1 MTVFPNSD
9 YNAKTIGSIVV
20 TQGQETST
28 KVTVGFTGL
37 PPGTKIQGFSETEIG
52 GRSVPIVW
60 WDTEAPI
67 QTKGCVG
74 GTVTAAV
81 AGHNYFTGTPEE
93 RGPVTL
99 GEKPLAPGEFEG
111 NLPRMY
117 PVHGVVTITI
127 KVSGC
132 AHPSEEGEKEF
143 EIYIDPSGSVVDG
156 YDHDAPV
163 AGATVTLLASS
174 RLDGPFSPVAGGS
187 NVMSPANR
195 TNPDTTTGEGM
206 FGWDTLPGFYEVTAS
221 KLGCGSTT
229 THAFE
234 VPPPVS
240 DLRLVLHCS
249 KRLKIETTS
258 LSGATRGTP
267 YESQL
272 VAYGGSG
279 TYKWKKGKKLPK
291 GLKLEKSGLLK
302 GTPSTKLAA
311 GEYEIVA
318 TISDSSKPKQTAT
331 RTLLL
336 DIS

>member
-1 MTVFPNSD
+1 
-9 YNAKTIGSIVV
+9 
-20 TQGQETST
+20 
-28 KVTVGFTGL
+28 
-37 PPGTKIQGFSETEIG
+37 
-52 GRSVPIVW
+52 
-60 WDTEAPI
+60 
-67 QTKGCVG
+67 
-74 GTVTAAV
+74 
-81 AGHNYFTGTPEE
+81 
-93 RGPVTL
+93 
-99 GEKPLAPGEFEG
+99 
-111 NLPRMY
+111 MY

-267 YESQL
+267 YESRARGLWRQRNL
-272 VAYGGSG
+272 QVEEGQEAAQRAEAGKERSAERDAQHETGGRRVRNRRHHQRLQQ
-279 TYKWKKGKKLPK
+279 TEADRNQDLTARH
-291 GLKLEKSGLLK
+291 LLSRETVVTL
-302 GTPSTKLAA
+302 GRPT
-311 GEYEIVA
+311 
-318 TISDSSKPKQTAT
+318 SDRPG
-331 RTLLL
+331 
-336 DIS
+336 